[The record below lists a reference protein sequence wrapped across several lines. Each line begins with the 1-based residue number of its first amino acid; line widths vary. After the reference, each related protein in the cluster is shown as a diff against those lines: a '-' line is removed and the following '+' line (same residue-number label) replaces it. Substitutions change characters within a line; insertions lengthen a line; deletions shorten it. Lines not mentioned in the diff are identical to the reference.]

1 MFFSKRLSYSLLVQS
16 LFMPISPAGR
26 TMTVSYSLN
35 QLLQIDAVKKEAL
48 DNLTIVQS
56 HRLILYF
63 LDLAIVGELQGAIL
77 IFRF

>member
-1 MFFSKRLSYSLLVQS
+1 
-16 LFMPISPAGR
+16 
-26 TMTVSYSLN
+26 MTVSYSLN

-63 LDLAIVGELQGAIL
+63 LDLAIVGELRGLSLFLGFKQ
-77 IFRF
+77 